1 MRTISQYIKRGVFLL
16 FLLVSFV
23 NIQGQTGNQP
33 VEVTKRR
40 ALVGPYC
47 MVNQIS
53 SVANVAT
60 NYSHLE
66 YITDSDLNNY
76 ASITG
81 IKVDALLSPVL
92 SVKDTKNTYKG
103 GTTAGFSLASTE
115 SGGLLS
121 LEDPVVFYY
130 DLFKWQKTG
139 DHSGGRSVFRW
150 GRFGLDK
157 DSGF

>member
-1 MRTISQYIKRGVFLL
+1 MRTISRYIKRGVFLL

-33 VEVTKRR
+33 VKVTKRR

-47 MVNQIS
+47 MVNRIS

-81 IKVDALLSPVL
+81 IKVDALLSPVRKTHTRGERL
-92 SVKDTKNTYKG
+92 PVSAWRRLRV
-103 GTTAGFSLASTE
+103 
-115 SGGLLS
+115 
-121 LEDPVVFYY
+121 EDFC
-130 DLFKWQKTG
+130 
-139 DHSGGRSVFRW
+139 RW
-150 GRFGLDK
+150 R
-157 DSGF
+157 

>member
-103 GTTAGFSLASTE
+103 ERLPVSAWRRL

-121 LEDPVVFYY
+121 LEVISCFYY